1 MSCFVDGLEKKNKT
15 TLMKEYIEV
24 RVKKIMHMHI
34 Y

>member
-1 MSCFVDGLEKKNKT
+1 MAWKKKKKP

>member
-1 MSCFVDGLEKKNKT
+1 MAWKKKKKT

-34 Y
+34 S